1 MEVIKFQKVEEA
13 CCSPA
18 VTAKT
23 HLLQRQRSG
32 EELRACRG
40 SSWYFRGGFRREGKA
55 ENIEGKQTIKIAS
68 STVYMEEANYGCEEA
83 NYLDKRAFYNLKKS
97 FQGLTSC
104 ERHKVSDSCMEA
116 ISMNACRE
124 QLVSGLSEE
133 LKGRDCLEWWIQK
146 LSALERINHPS
157 QFPPWNVKD
166 HNYIRYRDLPELE
179 RRVGQQLE
187 SVRLDDLLL
196 PFVGREESMYDV
208 VMWILSI
215 GCSQAFLRGLMKK
228 MRRVVMIQTPLVIT
242 IVRC

>member
-1 MEVIKFQKVEEA
+1 MVKKQ
-13 CCSPA
+13 
-18 VTAKT
+18 
-23 HLLQRQRSG
+23 
-32 EELRACRG
+32 
-40 SSWYFRGGFRREGKA
+40 
-55 ENIEGKQTIKIAS
+55 NIEGKQTIKIAS

-146 LSALERINHPS
+146 LSALGINIYTR
-157 QFPPWNVKD
+157 VD

-179 RRVGQQLE
+179 RRVEDEESGYDTDSTGHHHSSLLKVGSEIAGDPYLNPVADLE
-187 SVRLDDLLL
+187 S
-196 PFVGREESMYDV
+196 FTMGGK
-208 VMWILSI
+208 ILNFRNEIHFNSRFEI
-215 GCSQAFLRGLMKK
+215 L
-228 MRRVVMIQTPLVIT
+228 
-242 IVRC
+242 